1 MWQKYD
7 VSLNNIINECLNQF
21 FLIRDLSACRTY
33 AVKSV
38 VSIVSLKLINHI
50 KSMRIIYCKYK
61 IIQNNK

>member
-7 VSLNNIINECLNQF
+7 VSLNNIINECLNKF
-21 FLIRDLSACRTY
+21 FLISDLSTCRTY

-38 VSIVSLKLINHI
+38 VSIVPLKLINHI

-61 IIQNNK
+61 II

>member
-21 FLIRDLSACRTY
+21 FLISDLSACRTY

-38 VSIVSLKLINHI
+38 VSIVSI
-50 KSMRIIYCKYK
+50 K
-61 IIQNNK
+61 

>member
-7 VSLNNIINECLNQF
+7 VSLNNIINECLNKF

-50 KSMRIIYCKYK
+50 KHE
-61 IIQNNK
+61 NNIL